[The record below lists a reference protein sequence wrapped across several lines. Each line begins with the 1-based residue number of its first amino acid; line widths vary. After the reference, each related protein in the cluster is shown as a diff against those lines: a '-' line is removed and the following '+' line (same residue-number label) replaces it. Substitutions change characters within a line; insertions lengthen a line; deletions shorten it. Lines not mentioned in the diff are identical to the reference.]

1 MRHTLIALTCL
12 CLTMPVSLVA
22 AKEKKQSKQ
31 MDPQAIMEV
40 YKKLATPGE
49 PHKLFASLAGSWT
62 TQTKEWMEPGKPPME
77 SKGSCEEKVLLDGR
91 FLQQECTGE
100 KIGIDGFM
108 RDPHRMM
115 GEPFTGIGVTG
126 YDNHTKK
133 YVSTWMDSM
142 GTGIFVM
149 EGTGSPDGKT
159 VKLKGD
165 HQDPIEGTMKHH
177 AVWKIVDANTQV
189 FELWSSGKHTKDM
202 KMMEITYTRKQG

>member
-1 MRHTLIALTCL
+1 MSA
-12 CLTMPVSLVA
+12 SLVA
-22 AKEKKQSKQ
+22 AKEKKPQKQ
-31 MDPQAIMEV
+31 MDPQAMMEV

-77 SKGSCEEKVLLDGR
+77 STGSCEEKVLLDGR

-100 KIGIDGFM
+100 
-108 RDPHRMM
+108 MM
-115 GEPFTGIGVTG
+115 GQPFTGIGVTG
-126 YDNHTKK
+126 YDNYTKK

-159 VKLKGD
+159 VKLKGG

-189 FELWSSGKHTKDM
+189 FELWGSGMRSKDM
-202 KMMEITYTRKQG
+202 KMMEITYMRKQG

>member
-1 MRHTLIALTCL
+1 MRLTLITLTSL
-12 CLTMPVSLVA
+12 CLVMSSSLVT
-22 AKEKKQSKQ
+22 AKEKKPQKQ
-31 MDPQAIMEV
+31 MDPQAMMEV

-77 SKGSCEEKVLLDGR
+77 STGSCEEKVLLDGR

-100 KIGIDGFM
+100 
-108 RDPHRMM
+108 MM
-115 GEPFTGIGVTG
+115 GQPFTGIGVTG

-159 VKLKGD
+159 VKLKGG

-189 FELWSSGKHTKDM
+189 FELWGSGKHTKDM